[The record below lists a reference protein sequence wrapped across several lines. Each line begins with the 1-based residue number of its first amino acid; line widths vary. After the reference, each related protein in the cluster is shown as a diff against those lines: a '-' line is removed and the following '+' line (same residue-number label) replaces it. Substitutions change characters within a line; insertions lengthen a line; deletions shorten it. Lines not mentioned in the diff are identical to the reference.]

1 MTPDRHRADL
11 SELKGSLRRQQLIT
25 MAVSTLALLLAF
37 AVLNKRTTTILE
49 PPIRTKT
56 VSIDGDRVDSA
67 WLTEMGTYIAHLML
81 DATPRSIEWQQAEI
95 LKWVH
100 PSTYGDL
107 QQRMAVAAKRLTE
120 ANATTVFWPQ
130 QVAPDPDRMR
140 VLLIGR
146 VDTYV
151 NGQAVAGSGR
161 TVAYQAS
168 FESRGGRML
177 LKDWVEA
184 PTDDP
189 WLEKALEAQL
199 REEANKGKEKAR
211 AK

>member
-1 MTPDRHRADL
+1 MTPERHHADL
-11 SELKGSLRRQQLIT
+11 AELRTSLRRQQALSIALGL
-25 MAVSTLALLLAF
+25 AVLLLVF
-37 AVLNKRTTTILE
+37 AVLGKRTTVILE
-49 PPIRTKT
+49 PPSRAKAVAIT
-56 VSIDGDRVDSA
+56 GDRVDGA
-67 WLTEMGTYIAHLML
+67 WLEEMGTYIAHLML

-107 QQRMAVAAKRLTE
+107 QARMTVAAKRLTE

-130 QVAPDPDRMR
+130 QVAPDPDRQR
-140 VLLIGR
+140 VLLLGH
-146 VDTYV
+146 VDTFV

-168 FESRGGRML
+168 FESKGGRML
-177 LKDWVEA
+177 LKDWIET

-189 WLEKALEAQL
+189 WLAKALEDQL
-199 REEANKGKEKAR
+199 KEEAKKAKEKLH

>member
-1 MTPDRHRADL
+1 MTPDRHFVDL
-11 SELKGSLRRQQLIT
+11 SQLRASLRRQQLIT
-25 MAVSTLALLLAF
+25 LAVSLLALLLAF

-49 PPIRTKT
+49 PPSRARTIA
-56 VSIDGDRVDSA
+56 IDGDRIDGA

-81 DATPRSIEWQQAEI
+81 DTTPRSIEWQQAEI

-100 PSTYGDL
+100 PSSYGEL
-107 QQRMAVAAKRLTE
+107 QQRMAVAAKRLAE

-130 QVAPDPDRMR
+130 QVAPDPDRQR
-140 VLLIGR
+140 VLLIGH

-151 NGQAVAGSGR
+151 NGQAVTGSGR

-168 FESRGGRML
+168 FESKGGRML
-177 LKDWVEA
+177 LKDWTET

-189 WLEKALEAQL
+189 WLERAMEQQQKDEAKAA
-199 REEANKGKEKAR
+199 KEKTH